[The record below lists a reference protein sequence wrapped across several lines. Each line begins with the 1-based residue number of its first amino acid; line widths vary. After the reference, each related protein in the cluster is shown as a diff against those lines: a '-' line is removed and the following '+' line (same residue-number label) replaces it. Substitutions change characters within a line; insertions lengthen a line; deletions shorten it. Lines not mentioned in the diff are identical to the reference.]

1 MLVRLLLLL
10 VADRV
15 NHGPRAETLYLQ
27 VLEESVGSALAVN
40 AHQKDFLAIAGKLD
54 FQSVVALEVGDWHL
68 ELLH

>member
-10 VADRV
+10 VA
-15 NHGPRAETLYLQ
+15 NGIHHGPRAETLYLQ

-54 FQSVVALEVGDWHL
+54 FKPVIALEVGDWHL
-68 ELLH
+68 ELFH